1 MLEDVVVLEDS
12 PRGVGEYVSA
22 PTWVPPEATVVELLL
37 GGRSTWHRLGA
48 RDDIVAAAIEINQ
61 AGQWCLLTGFTV
73 DAAQP
78 GDDAAIVLSSPLPT
92 QRIPIPQVRCRLQH
106 RSPAA
111 GAVIMQFAAGPMP
124 VVAPQEHH
132 SVTFDAASTAKV
144 TSATSLTFAHTCTG
158 ANRVLVAGSS
168 TDAAVETTGVTY
180 NAVALTAITGVS
192 YSTFNRGELFGLI
205 APATGSNNIVITAA
219 SAVGIVGGGVSVTDA
234 DQTTGWHN
242 PATASGLSTAPSVA
256 VTSATGELVVD
267 VVTNGVNA
275 GSLPTASVGAS
286 QTQRWNDA
294 VVDKMRGCG
303 STEPGAASVTMSWT
317 LTASEGWSICG
328 VAVMAAP
335 AAGTSLP
342 PVVSYFQHMLVR

>member
-1 MLEDVVVLEDS
+1 
-12 PRGVGEYVSA
+12 
-22 PTWVPPEATVVELLL
+22 
-37 GGRSTWHRLGA
+37 
-48 RDDIVAAAIEINQ
+48 
-61 AGQWCLLTGFTV
+61 
-73 DAAQP
+73 
-78 GDDAAIVLSSPLPT
+78 
-92 QRIPIPQVRCRLQH
+92 
-106 RSPAA
+106 
-111 GAVIMQFAAGPMP
+111 MP

-267 VVTNGVNA
+267 VVTNGVKQESA
-275 GSLPTASVGAS
+275 HG
-286 QTQRWNDA
+286 Q
-294 VVDKMRGCG
+294 RGC
-303 STEPGAASVTMSWT
+303 EPDAA
-317 LTASEGWSICG
+317 LE
-328 VAVMAAP
+328 
-335 AAGTSLP
+335 
-342 PVVSYFQHMLVR
+342 